1 MRGRVWFLGFALGIV
16 VLASGSHQCSGAG
29 FAIWEGSA
37 RGTALGQ
44 ADVGRADDPSALFYN
59 PAGITQLPG
68 LQVME
73 GGSRYWRAP
82 K

>member
-1 MRGRVWFLGFALGIV
+1 MVSWVRFGDCSYNLRAQ
-16 VLASGSHQCSGAG
+16 QCFGAG

-37 RGTALGQ
+37 RGSALGQ

-68 LQVME
+68 F
-73 GGSRYWRAP
+73 R
-82 K
+82 